1 MATLKTI
8 VRVLLLVLLAGPIS
22 VAETQKNVKAI
33 EIRTGW
39 GGLGAP
45 QKNLV
50 TIRRKD
56 NEFISNGKSVSADK
70 VQALVSALSAEPV
83 TRPEMTNLGSLRRG
97 SKRTL
102 RHKNQKLG
110 HRQLRRLPSN
120 SRCSTRNSRTLR

>member
-83 TRPEMTNLGSLRRG
+83 TRPEMTNLGITTAWLKANLAS
-97 SKRTL
+97 
-102 RHKNQKLG
+102 QKPKAWA
-110 HRQLRRLPSN
+110 QA
-120 SRCSTRNSRTLR
+120 T